1 MSKTS
6 NPDCAFHRPS
16 GYKFFRTGS
25 LTYKVSYTAQAPIL
39 NLETAEDYMKMIN
52 KITYTY
58 IPYKKGGEKIE
69 DQKIYPS
76 SEA

>member
-1 MSKTS
+1 MTKKS

-25 LTYKVSYTAQAPIL
+25 LTYTVSIL
-39 NLETAEDYMKMIN
+39 NPEAAEDYMKMIN